1 MYLISLDGKL
11 SVLSQWKDTRYL
23 TSIQN
28 FLHMD
33 SLPGPSEGYL
43 LTLNDPTFCLWET
56 YSNTAGNF
64 SARRASTSHV
74 DICFA

>member
-11 SVLSQWKDTRYL
+11 SILSQWKDTRYL

-33 SLPGPSEGYL
+33 SLPGP
-43 LTLNDPTFCLWET
+43 
-56 YSNTAGNF
+56 
-64 SARRASTSHV
+64 
-74 DICFA
+74 